1 MKNLPKKSLAL
12 IGSALVAHGAFGAVL
27 YSDNFDAGTSAS
39 GWTAVQS
46 HANSF
51 ANFAYDYST
60 IGVPSAPNSGGST
73 IGMNFLANQSQGV
86 QQGISASP
94 NGQSFTGDFIIR
106 FDMWLNYN
114 GPVGNPPAAPG
125 GSGSTQVGSF
135 GWGTSGASAQW
146 AGSSSSIMFG
156 ADGDGGSTFDYR
168 AYRNNALLSPATPGI
183 YAAGT
188 TTSPAAQD
196 ARNNSNPYYTNLFGG
211 QAAPAAQITLFPGQ
225 TGVTDPGALGFKWRD
240 VVINK
245 TGTILTWTIDGNL
258 IATVDSAG
266 ATLSGNN
273 ILFGIFDINATSS
286 TDANDHLITAIY
298 DNIVVST
305 VPEPSSAAL
314 IGVGLAL
321 LGGIT
326 RKRKA

>member
-1 MKNLPKKSLAL
+1 MKNLPLKTLSVL
-12 IGSALVAHGAFGAVL
+12 GSAALLAQSSFGATIL

-60 IGVPSAPNSGGST
+60 LGIPSAPNSLGGST
-73 IGMNFLANQSQGV
+73 IGMNFLANQSQGI

-94 NGQSFTGDFIIR
+94 NGQSFTGDFTIR

-146 AGSSSSIMFG
+146 AGASSSIMFG
-156 ADGDGGSTFDYR
+156 ASGDGGSTFDYR
-168 AYRNNALLSPATPGI
+168 VYRSGGLLAPSTGV

-188 TTSPAAQD
+188 TTSPSSAD
-196 ARNNSNPYYTNLFGG
+196 ARNNTNPFYTALFGG
-211 QAAPAAQITLFPGQ
+211 QAAPAAQLGLFPGQ

-240 VVINK
+240 VVVQK
-245 TGTILTWTIDGNL
+245 AGTILTWTVDGNL
-258 IATVDSAG
+258 LATVDSTG

-273 ILFGIFDINATSS
+273 ILFGIFDINASSS
-286 TDANDHLITAIY
+286 TDVNDHLITAIY
-298 DNIVVST
+298 DNIVVS
-305 VPEPSSAAL
+305 VPEPSSLAL
-314 IGVGLAL
+314 VGLSGLAL
-321 LGGIT
+321 LARR
-326 RKRKA
+326 RK

>member
-1 MKNLPKKSLAL
+1 MKILPLKTLTL
-12 IGSALVAHGAFGAVL
+12 LGSAALMAQSSFGATIL

-60 IGVPSAPNSGGST
+60 LGVPSAPNSLGGST
-73 IGMNFLANQSQGV
+73 IGMNFLANQSAGV

-94 NGQSFTGDFIIR
+94 NGQSFTGDFTIR

-146 AGSSSSIMFG
+146 AGASSSIMFG

-168 AYRNNALLSPATPGI
+168 VYRNNALLSPTTGV

-188 TTSPAAQD
+188 TTSPSSLD
-196 ARNNSNPYYTNLFGG
+196 ARNNSNPFYTALFGG
-211 QAAPAAQITLFPGQ
+211 QAAPAAQLGLFPGQ

-240 VVINK
+240 VVVQK
-245 TGTILTWTIDGNL
+245 AGTILTWTVDGNL
-258 IATVDSAG
+258 LATVDSTG

-273 ILFGIFDINATSS
+273 ILFGIFDINASSS
-286 TDANDHLITAIY
+286 TDVNDHLITAIY
-298 DNIVVST
+298 DNIVVS
-305 VPEPSSAAL
+305 VPEPSSLAL
-314 IGVGLAL
+314 VGLSGLAL
-321 LGGIT
+321 LARR
-326 RKRKA
+326 RK